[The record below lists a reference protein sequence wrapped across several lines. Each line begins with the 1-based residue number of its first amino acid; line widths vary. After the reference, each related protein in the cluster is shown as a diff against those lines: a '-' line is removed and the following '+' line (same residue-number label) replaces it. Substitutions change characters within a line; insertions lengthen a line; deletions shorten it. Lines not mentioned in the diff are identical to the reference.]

1 MTDLD
6 YLKKYYKGDISVAKE
21 KLKQNIPVQYIVGE
35 VDFYGYLF
43 IVNSNVLIPR
53 FETEQLVEHAIN
65 YIRNL
70 FKKKVN
76 ILDIGTGSGC
86 IAITLKKK
94 IECNVVATDI
104 SKKALEVASLNAKKN
119 DVDIALVESDIF
131 NNIHEKYDVIISNPP
146 YISYDEEIMKI
157 VDANEPH
164 NSLYATCDGLY
175 FYINILKECQKYL
188 NDKFLIAFEIG
199 QTQAS
204 RIKLLIDKYLSDV
217 YVDVLKDL
225 QGLDRFVFIY
235 RS

>member
-94 IECNVVATDI
+94 IECNIVATDI
-104 SKKALEVASLNAKKN
+104 SKKALKVASLNAKKN

>member
-94 IECNVVATDI
+94 IECNIVATDI

-199 QTQAS
+199 QTQDS

>member
-94 IECNVVATDI
+94 VECNIVATDI
-104 SKKALEVASLNAKKN
+104 SKKALKVASLNAKKN

>member
-94 IECNVVATDI
+94 IECNIVATDI

>member
-94 IECNVVATDI
+94 IECNIVATDI
-104 SKKALEVASLNAKKN
+104 SKKALEVAFLNAKKN

>member
-43 IVNSNVLIPR
+43 IVNSNVLIPK

-94 IECNVVATDI
+94 IECNIVATDI